1 MDINLA
7 ERSLDGY
14 STYNN
19 NLENASEA
27 LYIMSERTCNAKI
40 TPDNVY

>member
-27 LYIMSERTCNAKI
+27 L
-40 TPDNVY
+40 